1 MGLCTAYA
9 ATASTGVVGELPVL
23 YTPRSN
29 FPKEHVVNINHYH
42 CAGGHSNEVLLLK
55 TAEYRVLA
63 LEGNLLE

>member
-1 MGLCTAYA
+1 M
-9 ATASTGVVGELPVL
+9 L